1 MAHCQK
7 TCGPAC
13 SKKLA
18 AKRDAKWRAKNP
30 DAVDR
35 RRLLDAMEQADEAVI
50 EIMPAGSPLA
60 KVPWRILQVALGGK
74 TAVALAFALR
84 LHASR
89 CQVAFDGKTRILTR
103 VPDRLHKTFEKVALG
118 QSP

>member
-7 TCGPAC
+7 TCSTAC
-13 SKKLA
+13 SKQLA
-18 AKRDAKWRAKNP
+18 ARRDAKWRAKNS

-35 RRLLDAMEQADEAVI
+35 RRLLDAMEQADDAVI
-50 EIMPAGSPLA
+50 EIAPAASPLA
-60 KVPWRILQVALGGK
+60 RVPWGTLQVALGGK

-103 VPDRLHKTFEKVALG
+103 VPARLHRTFEEVPLG
-118 QSP
+118 QPP